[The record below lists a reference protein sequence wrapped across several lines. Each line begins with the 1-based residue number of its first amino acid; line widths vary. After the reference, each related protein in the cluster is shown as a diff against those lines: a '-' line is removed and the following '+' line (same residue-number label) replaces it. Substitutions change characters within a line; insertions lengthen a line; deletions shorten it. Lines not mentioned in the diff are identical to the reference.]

1 MVHASPADVSRVWFR
16 FIRLSQALS
25 GVASARLRQVGLS
38 VPQFDVLSTLTE
50 REGCSQRELAERL
63 YVTKG
68 NVSGLID
75 RLVEAG
81 LVERRAIPGD
91 RRSHALY
98 LTPDGRRQAEQG
110 MALHQAIMQET
121 LGQLTALDVQQLD
134 RTLIA
139 WRDVVR
145 KVAEAESGKGDVSAP
160 SRMAQ
165 KA

>member
-1 MVHASPADVSRVWFR
+1 MPYAPPADVSRVWFR
-16 FIRLSQALS
+16 FIRLSQALG
-25 GVASARLRQVGLS
+25 GVVSARLRQIGLS

-81 LVERRAIPGD
+81 FVERRAIPGD

-98 LTPDGRRQAEQG
+98 LTENGRRQAEQG
-110 MALHQAIMQET
+110 MALHQAIMHET
-121 LGQLTALDVQQLD
+121 LGQLTTGDVQHLD
-134 RTLIA
+134 RSLIV

-145 KVAEAESGKGDVSAP
+145 KVAEAEAGKGA
-160 SRMAQ
+160 
-165 KA
+165 